1 MRERQTKNYQEA
13 LEQLTGLRVVGLL
26 VGLRVV
32 VGLLVGRRVVG
43 LRVGFRVVG
52 LRVVGLLV
60 GERVKTWRFRDTFTV
75 LASSSPLFSSS
86 PPVRRPRSLDSVVE
100 VADTHPFSGC
110 QVHPPVP
117 VRHEIFSVKDVQ
129 PSTV

>member
-1 MRERQTKNYQEA
+1 MV
-13 LEQLTGLRVVGLL
+13 GLLFGVGLL
-26 VGLRVV
+26 VGC
-32 VGLLVGRRVVG
+32 RVVG
-43 LRVGFRVVG
+43 LVG